1 MEVVLLLDVLV
12 VTALEELLAQDVL
25 LALAEVVE
33 NCG

>member
-12 VTALEELLAQDVL
+12 VTALEELLAQDVR